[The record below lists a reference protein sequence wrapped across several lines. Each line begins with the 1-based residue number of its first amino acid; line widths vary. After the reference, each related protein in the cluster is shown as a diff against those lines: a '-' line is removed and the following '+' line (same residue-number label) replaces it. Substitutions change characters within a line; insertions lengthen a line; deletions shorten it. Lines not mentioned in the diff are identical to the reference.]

1 MTVTEKLRCI
11 AKQSGEGLWF
21 PIDEII
27 QDCYDKAKTGKYSKA
42 FKPSVFGLDDYPT
55 NEQARKRQVDLID
68 LAMEALRER
77 GLSKVY
83 ALNTK
88 EGFVDSVIVD
98 WH

>member
-1 MTVTEKLRCI
+1 MVP
-11 AKQSGEGLWF
+11 
-21 PIDEII
+21 PIDEVI
-27 QDCYDKAKTGKYSKA
+27 QDCYDQAKTGKYSKA

-55 NEQARKRQVDLID
+55 NEQAKKRQVDLID